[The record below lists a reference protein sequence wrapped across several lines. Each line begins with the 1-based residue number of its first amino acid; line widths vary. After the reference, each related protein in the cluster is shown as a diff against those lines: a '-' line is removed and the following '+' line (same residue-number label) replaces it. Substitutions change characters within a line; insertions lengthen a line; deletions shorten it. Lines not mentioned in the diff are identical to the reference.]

1 MFARP
6 QVRSVARLGVLAPL
20 VALAAAFAL
29 SACKPAGSAAP
40 APADAG
46 VVNVYSAR
54 HYDADAEVFKAFTAA
69 TGIRV
74 QTIEAQGDQLI
85 ERLKAEADASP
96 ADVILTVDAGNLW
109 RLKDQGL
116 LKPVRS
122 PTLDAAIPANLRDP
136 DGQWY
141 GFSKRA
147 RVIVYAKGRI
157 DPAAVATYES
167 LAAPQLKGRVCMR
180 TSTSVYNLSLM
191 AARIERVGPGA
202 ALAWA
207 KGVTANLA
215 RDPQGNDIEQI
226 KAVAAGICDATL
238 VNHYYLIR
246 MQASADPTERAA
258 SERVGLVFPDQ
269 AGAGAH
275 VNVSGAGVAK
285 YAPNEANAI
294 KLLEFLVSAK
304 AQSDF
309 AKLNEEFPV
318 VTGAEIGPELKA
330 LGAFKEDDTPLAVY
344 GERQAEAQKLF
355 DEAGWR

>member
-1 MFARP
+1 MSVRP
-6 QVRSVARLGVLAPL
+6 GFLAPFATA
-20 VALAAAFAL
+20 VAALLAALGLA
-29 SACKPAGSAAP
+29 ACSPPGAP
-40 APADAG
+40 GAPGAAPADAG

-54 HYDADAEVFKAFTAA
+54 HYDADAEVFKAFTQQ

-96 ADVILTVDAGNLW
+96 ADIIVTVDAGNLW

-116 LKPVRS
+116 LKPIRS
-122 PTLDAAIPANLRDP
+122 AVLDAAIPANLRDP

-141 GFSKRA
+141 GVSKRA

-157 DPAAVATYES
+157 DPAAVATYDS
-167 LAAPQLKGRVCMR
+167 LASPQLKGRVCMR

-191 AARIERVGPGA
+191 AARLERYGQGA

-207 KGVTANLA
+207 KGAAANLA
-215 RDPQGNDIEQI
+215 REPQGNDIEQI
-226 KAVAAGICDATL
+226 KAVAAGLCDATL

-246 MQASADPTERAA
+246 MQASTDPSERAA
-258 SERVGLVFPDQ
+258 AERVGLVFPDQ

-285 YAPNEANAI
+285 YAPNEANAL

-304 AQSDF
+304 AQGEF

-318 VTGAEIGPELKA
+318 VAGAEIGPELKA
-330 LGAFKEDDTPLAVY
+330 LGTFKEDDTPLAVY
-344 GERQAEAQKLF
+344 GERQAQAQKTF